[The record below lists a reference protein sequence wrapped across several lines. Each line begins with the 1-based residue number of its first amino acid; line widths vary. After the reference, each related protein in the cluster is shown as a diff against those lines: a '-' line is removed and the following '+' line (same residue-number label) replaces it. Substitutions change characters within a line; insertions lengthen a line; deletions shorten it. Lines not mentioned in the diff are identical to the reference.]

1 MVKKTI
7 DISPEEKNFLEFL
20 EKEALEI
27 LSDIRSG
34 KEDTLS
40 RKEFFKKLK
49 EDDDD

>member
-1 MVKKTI
+1 MVEKTI
-7 DISPEEKNFLEFL
+7 DISPEEKNFL

-40 RKEFFKKLK
+40 REEFLKKLR
-49 EDDDD
+49 EDDND

>member
-1 MVKKTI
+1 MVKKTT
-7 DISPEEKNFLEFL
+7 DISPEEKNFL

-34 KEDTLS
+34 KEGTLS
-40 RKEFFKKLK
+40 KEEFFKKLK